1 MPRYRSFGFGRS
13 KALVLG
19 VLLFAVTTV
28 AAPLSGQ
35 SVTWIGAGG
44 DGLWTNASN
53 WSATPPGTGG
63 TLVFSGTTR
72 TSGTNDAAVTSA
84 AFLNFT
90 NNGTTGQTGAFTL
103 SGSAISL
110 TGATGIQTTAVTN
123 GNLLLDTFAVDLSL
137 ASTAGATTINTG
149 ASHNARLAGVV
160 SGTGGLTKSGAG
172 TLFLAGA
179 NTYTGTTQVSAGTLN
194 IWNGA
199 NLGASSNPVVLNGGV
214 LELGSTY
221 VANPLT
227 IGSSGGTVR
236 TARNFTASLANASL
250 TGSGTLTV
258 VGSGTLRMLEANSA
272 FTGPVVI
279 SNDAGILSLRDAG
292 TLTGVSRFTIN
303 PGGTL
308 ALDDTGS
315 TNVVSRISTSSTVA
329 LQGGSLTFLA
339 RNSAGNSA
347 ATVGTVDVSSA
358 AGLAGAATITAT
370 KLGQGANLTIG
381 NLIRGTGAGTV
392 NFVGTTFS
400 GAASGDISRVFLTQ
414 VNGAA
419 VSGSSWLGGWATI
432 SGTDFAAYVTPSGGG
447 GGVVAPGSAG
457 APSYTT
463 LTAATAP
470 GNGGWTATNVG
481 DLGTQSTTGTIT
493 IGTAGAGQ
501 NFSLIALRTGVGGTT
516 TIAFAGTT
524 GTPDTLYLGNGGL
537 LHSSANPRHIG
548 VSGGTTY
555 TKGRITAGDVG
566 LSGTAAVEL
575 LLHSAG
581 NSTTHQ
587 LFVNSQIIDNPGGS
601 GHPLTVIARGGFVQL
616 SSSNS
621 YSGGTQVINSQMIA
635 SVAGSL
641 GTGKVYVNN
650 SGALT
655 LSATAGST
663 YAGTLMDPT
672 YTVVN
677 NGLIVIPNVARA
689 SSEFISV
696 DANSALSLGGATG
709 AASWDVGT
717 NLSLAP
723 GATIVASTLQVG
735 EALKRNGGQALTT
748 LTTPTWYW
756 GLNTNHSN
764 VTGTIGPGTPWL
776 GISHARQGT
785 SGWQLAS
792 GTIAA
797 DGDFQLRT
805 NFSGPLTL
813 GNNTSSTLVFATN
826 KPTQAFVVAAGNS
839 TAAVQLATTNASYGS
854 SESPLTFVVTSGAT
868 LQGVVA
874 GGMGVTGS
882 TANAIVQNGGTLTLS
897 VANAFNGAVTMLGGS
912 RLQANNASGLTGT
925 GQLSF
930 DNGSII
936 DIVTQP
942 NGFSGSQATAATINP
957 GTIVRLSVANITNG
971 ATGPVDAILGGK
983 AGVTGVIY
991 EQGVG
996 TLANP
1001 TAASTLLTLNRSA
1014 GGVGG
1019 VLTNDASNRTPAATS
1034 NGLIAIGANGGSI
1047 AASAAANFE
1056 ILENIDLGA
1065 NELTIGYAGS
1075 IAGLAKTGTVTL
1087 NATAVLNSALTG
1099 SRINV
1104 LSDATLVSK
1113 AANQIPSVTAVH
1125 VDGAWG
1131 LNGSN
1136 GSATIAGLTGSGTV
1150 ANIVSAQ
1157 TAALTIQGT
1166 GSESVFSGAV
1176 AGSFRGVAAPL
1187 TLTLSGSGT
1196 QILAGTNDYTGKT
1209 TINGGTLGFAK
1220 TASLYNGNTASWT
1233 QANINVKSGAALAI
1247 NVGGTGEFDAAA
1259 VTTLLTNLASSTNAA
1274 TGMNAGSTIGFDTTN
1289 ATGGVFSLTDVIANT
1304 TGDSGGVRG
1313 LTKLG
1318 SNTLALSAIST
1329 FTGTTTIFGG
1339 RLRIDSTGN
1348 LSNTAAIV
1356 INGPGAELKWNSA
1369 SSLTRPLTLAMGTL
1383 SGTGSIATALT
1394 LNGLDD
1400 VLAPGNSPGVMS
1412 FGASQT
1418 WNSFTYEWETNDF
1431 LGTTAGV
1438 DFDQISITGGLDLTG
1453 GANAYLLDITSLTAG
1468 NLAGN
1473 VGNFSDENR
1482 SWTILTTTGG
1492 ITGFNAANWMIS
1504 TANFTSSPAAT
1515 GSWSLNKVSN
1525 DLVLSYVVVV
1535 PEPDT
1540 IIFAGIGIAMAGWTL
1555 CRRGRMARRGLSPN

>member
-90 NNGTTGQTGAFTL
+90 NNGTVGQTGAFTL

-160 SGTGGLTKSGAG
+160 SGTGGLTKTGAG

-279 SNDAGILSLRDAG
+279 ANDAGALSLRDAG
-292 TLTGVSRFTIN
+292 TLMGVSRFTVN

-308 ALDDTGS
+308 TLDDTGS
-315 TNVVSRISTSSTVA
+315 TNVVSRISTSATVA

-548 VSGGTTY
+548 TSGGTTY

-581 NSTTHQ
+581 NSTTNQ

-650 SGALT
+650 SGGLT
-655 LSATAGST
+655 LSATAAST
-663 YAGTLMDPT
+663 YAGTLVNPT

-677 NGLIVIPNVARA
+677 NGLIAIPNAARA
-689 SSEFISV
+689 SNEFISV
-696 DANSALSLGGATG
+696 DADSALSLSGSTG

-717 NLSLAP
+717 NLSLAT

-756 GLNTNHSN
+756 GLNNNHSS

-776 GISHARQGT
+776 GISHARQGS

-792 GTIAA
+792 GTITAN
-797 DGDFQLRT
+797 GDFQLRS
-805 NFSGPLTL
+805 NFGGPVIL
-813 GNNTSSTLVFATN
+813 GNTTNSTLVFATN

-839 TAAVQLATTNASYGS
+839 TSAVNLATTNASYGS
-854 SESPLTFVVTSGAT
+854 NENPLTFVVTSGAT
-868 LQGVVA
+868 LHGVVA

-882 TANAIVQNGGTLTLS
+882 TASVVAQNGGTITFT
-897 VANAFNGAVTMLGGS
+897 VANAFNGAVTMQGGS

-936 DIVTQP
+936 DIITQA
-942 NGFSGSQATAATINP
+942 NGFSGSQASAATINP
-957 GTIVRLSVANITNG
+957 GTIVRLGVASITNG

-1001 TAASTLLTLNRSA
+1001 TSAATLLTLNKSV

-1019 VLTNDASNRTPAATS
+1019 ILTNDASARTLAAAT
-1034 NGLIAIGANGGSI
+1034 GAIVVGGNGGVV
-1047 AASAAANFE
+1047 AASAGT
-1056 ILENIDLGA
+1056 LYTVSENIDLGA
-1065 NELTIGYAGS
+1065 NELQIGYAGS
-1075 IAGLAKTGTVTL
+1075 IAGLLKTGTVTL
-1087 NATAVLNSALTG
+1087 NASAVLNSGLSG
-1099 SRINV
+1099 SRINI
-1104 LSDATLVSK
+1104 LANATLNTGGSTV
-1113 AANQIPSVTAVH
+1113 PTVTSVNA
-1125 VDGAWG
+1125 DGTWG
-1131 LNGSN
+1131 ITGS
-1136 GSATIAGLTGSGTV
+1136 GSTTIAGLTGSGTV
-1150 ANIVSAQ
+1150 GNNTSAQ
-1157 TAALTIQGT
+1157 TATLTIQGE
-1166 GSESVFSGAV
+1166 GGKSVFYGAL

-1289 ATGGVFSLTDVIANT
+1289 AAGGVFSLANVIANT
-1304 TGDSGGVRG
+1304 TGTSGGARG

-1318 SNTLALSAIST
+1318 NNTLALSAVST
-1329 FTGTTTIFGG
+1329 YSGTTTIFGG

-1356 INGPGAELKWNSA
+1356 INGPGAELTWNSA
-1369 SSLTRPLTLAMGTL
+1369 SSLTRPLTLTMGTL
-1383 SGTGSIATALT
+1383 SGTGSIATALA

-1418 WNSFTYEWETNDF
+1418 WSSFTYEWETNNF

-1438 DFDQISITGGLDLTG
+1438 DFDQIAITGGLDLTG